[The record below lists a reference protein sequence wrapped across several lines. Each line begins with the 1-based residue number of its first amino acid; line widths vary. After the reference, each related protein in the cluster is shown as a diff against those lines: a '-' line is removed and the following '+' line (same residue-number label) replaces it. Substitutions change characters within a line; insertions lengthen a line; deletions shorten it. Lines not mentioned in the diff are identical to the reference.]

1 MPPRQGKLK
10 SKLII
15 AKLQIK
21 RIIQYVIINGTS
33 NTAAKEFAKNY
44 DLCYQ
49 ICPEISY
56 PFWVTFAGT
65 ATICITHFHT

>member
-1 MPPRQGKLK
+1 MPPKQGKFKL
-10 SKLII
+10 KLIA

-21 RIIQYVIINGTS
+21 RITQYVITNGTS
-33 NTAAKEFAKNY
+33 HSVAKAIAKNY

-56 PFWVTFAGT
+56 PFWVTFACT
-65 ATICITHFHT
+65 AVI